1 MKTKF
6 LIMMSLVCFISLSLF
21 ASTKVDASENVAP
34 KEITNT
40 EIQEA
45 KNVISTFNI
54 SGSYCQK
61 TFSVSGF
68 WVVSIV
74 NNGSTTI
81 NVNIDTSDNNY
92 NESFSVAPNATV
104 TKTGTNYG
112 TLRIVCYGSSMDG
125 FGSVSH

>member
-104 TKTGTNYG
+104 TKTGTNSG